1 MKIDSQV
8 YCTECG
14 NVIEMDVNV
23 CPNCGHEQIGS
34 KNNSGNS
41 PNSTQTEIHHHKSG
55 LESKNLA
62 IILNKL
68 NEGMG
73 DIGRLISLYLNLTVV
88 TIIIGVIGTW
98 IAGST
103 RKVGVLALFGF
114 VELII
119 VMVLIYQ
126 ANSLSKKLREN
137 EMAND
142 ARLLDLLQ
150 NSSKKSV

>member
-1 MKIDSQV
+1 MKKDSQV

-14 NVIEMDVNV
+14 TVMEMDVNV
-23 CPNCGHEQIGS
+23 CPNCGHEQIAS
-34 KNNSGNS
+34 KNNSANS
-41 PNSTQTEIHHHKSG
+41 PNSTQAETHPNSG
-55 LESKNLA
+55 IESKNLA

-150 NSSKKSV
+150 NSAKKSV